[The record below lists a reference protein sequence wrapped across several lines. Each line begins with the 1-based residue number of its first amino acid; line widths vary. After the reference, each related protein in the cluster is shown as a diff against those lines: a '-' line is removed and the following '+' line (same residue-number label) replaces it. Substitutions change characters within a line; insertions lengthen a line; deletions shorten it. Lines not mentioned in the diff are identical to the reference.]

1 LYQLLQITHDRKQLG
16 LQVLF
21 WLFLV
26 LVLITRFQLFFNL
39 NARFIDADQPI
50 GWLAAKHFSE
60 GLFFEPRF
68 YGQNYNTFMEAF
80 IAVPLL
86 WFKIPVYYA
95 LPIATHFIFLFP
107 FVFTGSYLFI
117 KNKKTQ
123 ALLLLAMLLALPVA
137 YDISTSI
144 SRGFLTGLFF
154 TSFFVLSI
162 LSPTRLR
169 FILLNTLMA
178 ILGYHINPNSMLV
191 TAPFLLYVFSHNYK
205 TKNYYLINLFCLV
218 VFWVLNFLFNQFY
231 LNHPDYVLLGLSFE
245 FSRESFID
253 NFSHLDERL
262 GHVSF
267 FVENK
272 CWTLLCVLLALPII
286 LYQQNKKAA
295 LSFLLFIFTTLA
307 LFFVDRSLVGS
318 IWPFYSYNRMYLGIP
333 LAIALFLPLLNIKP
347 NKIVLTLLLLSL
359 VHSIYK
365 FTCQEK
371 IIAYETQEEQSRY
384 LQILSLPSAL
394 EAIAFYKTTCE
405 KNSAEHFLISTSFFL
420 HDVVSY
426 GIPAL
431 YDIPFDTQEANT
443 DRRFWI
449 REKNKNLV
457 FKTFVFLSGNTNYH
471 LSFKDDKRF
480 TIKQLDAYGLY
491 MISENTLDNHTFI
504 ELVKTFESEN

>member
-1 LYQLLQITHDRKQLG
+1 M
-16 LQVLF
+16 
-21 WLFLV
+21 
-26 LVLITRFQLFFNL
+26 
-39 NARFIDADQPI
+39 RFIDADQPI

-86 WFKIPVYYA
+86 WFKVPVYYA
-95 LPIATHFIFLFP
+95 VPIATHFIFLFP
-107 FVFTGSYLFI
+107 FVFSATYLFI

-144 SRGFLTGLFF
+144 SRGFVTGLFF

-162 LSPTRLR
+162 LSPKRLR

-178 ILGYHINPNSMLV
+178 ILGYYINPNSVLV
-191 TAPFLLYVFSHNYK
+191 TAPFLLYLFLHNYK
-205 TKNYYLINLFCLV
+205 NKNYYLINIFCLII
-218 VFWVLNFLFNQFY
+218 FWLLHLLFNQFY

-245 FSRESFID
+245 FSKESFID
-253 NFSHLDERL
+253 NLSHLDERL

-272 CWTLLCVLLALPII
+272 CWTLLVVLLTLAVLI
-286 LYQQNKKAA
+286 YRQNKKAA
-295 LSFLLFIFTTLA
+295 LSFLFFVLTTLI
-307 LFFVDRSLVGS
+307 LFSVDRSLIGS
-318 IWPFYSYNRMYLGIP
+318 TWPFYSYNRMYLGIP
-333 LAIALFLPLLNIKP
+333 LAIALFLPLLTIKP

-365 FTCQEK
+365 FRSQEK

-384 LQILSLPSAL
+384 LQVLSLPSAL
-394 EAIAFYKTTCE
+394 DAITFYKTSCE
-405 KNSAEHFLISTSFFL
+405 KNSAEHFLVSTSFFL

-431 YDIPFDTQEANT
+431 YETPFDTQEANT

-457 FKTFVFLSGNTNYH
+457 FKNFVFLSGITNYH
-471 LSFKDDKRF
+471 LSFKDDERF

-491 MISENTLDNHTFI
+491 LITENKLDNTSFI
-504 ELVKTFESEN
+504 DLVKTFESEN